1 MSKEDRPLNAAKV
14 RKPMRHAS
22 RGLLTQGVNVVKETF
37 NRFFGLP
44 DAIGLMVGYMPVKK
58 IRIQVVILRDEQG
71 VPLAEPH
78 EVDHC
83 WQAMEEVFMREAKV
97 QVVPLEPRIITLPKA
112 APTEA
117 LDVHCTDGAWQ
128 EDCDVAGNYFR
139 PHTAHTSWSKWTG
152 YASPVTVFVVRTVS
166 TIGGCSL
173 GPLTEYVTLKA
184 KMFRVKNPRVMAHEV
199 GHACFLTHTEDTSRL
214 MYPKG
219 PGEQLTFF
227 EKLVLRNSRHVTYW

>member
-1 MSKEDRPLNAAKV
+1 MSKEDRPFNPNKI
-14 RKPMRHAS
+14 RQPMRHAV
-22 RGLLTQGVNVVKETF
+22 RGLTTQAINVVKETF
-37 NRFFGLP
+37 NRLLGLP
-44 DAIGLMVGYMPVKK
+44 DTLGYLVGYNPVKK

-71 VPLAEPH
+71 APLAEPQ

-83 WQAMEEVFMREAKV
+83 WQAMEEVFMREARVK
-97 QVVPLEPRIITLPKA
+97 VVPIEPRIITLPKP
-112 APTEA
+112 APVEA

-128 EDCDVAGNYFR
+128 EDCDIAGNYFR
-139 PHTAHTSWSKWTG
+139 PHTVHTPWSKWTG

-199 GHACFLTHTEDTSRL
+199 GHACFLTHTDDPERL

-219 PGEQLTFF
+219 PGANLTFR
-227 EKLVLRNSRHVTYW
+227 EKLIMRNSRHVTYW